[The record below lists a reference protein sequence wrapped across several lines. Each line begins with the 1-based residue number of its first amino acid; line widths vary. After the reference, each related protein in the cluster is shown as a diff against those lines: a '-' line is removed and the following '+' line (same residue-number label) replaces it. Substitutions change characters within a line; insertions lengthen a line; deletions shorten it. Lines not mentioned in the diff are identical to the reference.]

1 MGQNQKE
8 TQRSIF
14 EMIAYCI
21 GNGPSRKNFDL
32 TKLSKGATY
41 GCNALYRDYIP
52 TYLFCLD
59 GEIADEWEEND
70 IQTKCKVYTT
80 MYEAKKRKGFNVIP
94 NFEKLVCSGDQS
106 IKTAYHDGCRQIFLI
121 GYDFMEYGPKMLNN
135 IYQGSRNYGVRL
147 TEEEFSKS
155 IKWFLKFVQEKE
167 DCNFVIVHDTITE
180 KIKQGTVDNLNI
192 IPYKQFEEEHL

>member
-1 MGQNQKE
+1 MDENKKE
-8 TQRSIF
+8 TARSIF

-52 TYLFCLD
+52 TYLFCID
-59 GEIADEWEEND
+59 GEMANEWVQNNVQD
-70 IQTKCKVYTT
+70 KCKVYST
-80 MYEAKKRKGFNVIP
+80 MHETKKHKGFNVIP
-94 NFEKLVCSGDQS
+94 NFEKLACSGDQS

-180 KIKQGTVDNLNI
+180 KIKQDTVDNLNI
-192 IPYKQFEEEHL
+192 IPYKQFEEEQL